1 MAPRYRWLCRTA
13 LLHPRCLRPAVANN
27 WFYGYVKSQEGFFFL
42 PKTMIFSWF
51 VETISIFFHGIF
63 LFKVL
68 NQHFWTLCW
77 GLGDSL
83 FQACGTFMTI
93 PLCLRA
99 RARTDAPS
107 ETPWIL
113 DHSFQSTSQGIVHTD
128 HPSWETTSISIHQP
142 TSQGIVGR
150 VHTDP

>member
-27 WFYGYVKSQEGFFFL
+27 WFYGYVKSQGGLFFAKNHDIL
-42 PKTMIFSWF
+42 MVSWNH
-51 VETISIFFHGIF
+51 FHLFPWHF

-107 ETPWIL
+107 EPPWIL